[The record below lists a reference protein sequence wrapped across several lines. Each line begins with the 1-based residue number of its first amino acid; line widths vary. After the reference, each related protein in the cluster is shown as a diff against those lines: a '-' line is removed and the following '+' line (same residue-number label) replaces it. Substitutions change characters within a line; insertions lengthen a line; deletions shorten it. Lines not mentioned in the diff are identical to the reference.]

1 MKTLPQLIPDAE
13 VLLALAPEELAPL
26 LLKIAKDNRQNG
38 LFHPQY
44 LDSMYENRSNGMP
57 TYPNNRRGEIHI
69 AISEAWNWLRVN
81 ALVVPAEGINGNNG
95 FVVISRRGNAIV
107 DDQAFQQFRAA
118 TDFPKTLLHPSIA
131 DSVWLDLAR
140 GDLDT
145 AVFRSFKA
153 VEEAVRSAANLSPTD
168 IGVHLMRKA
177 FDKTTGPLSDASQP
191 EGERE
196 ALAHLFAGAIGSYKN
211 PHSHRTVSITD
222 PREAQEMVMLAS
234 HLLRIVDA
242 RKP

>member
-1 MKTLPQLIPDAE
+1 MTSLPQLIPDVE
-13 VLLALAPEELAPL
+13 VLLALAPEELAPV
-26 LLKIAKDNRQNG
+26 LLKIAKDNGQNG
-38 LFHPQY
+38 LFHPQNF
-44 LDSMYENRSNGMP
+44 DSMYENRYSGLP
-57 TYPNNRRGEIHI
+57 TYPHNRQDEIHI
-69 AISEAWNWLRVN
+69 AVSEAWNWLKVN
-81 ALVVPAEGINGNNG
+81 ALVVPANGSNGNSG

-107 DDQAFQQFRAA
+107 DGQAFQQFRAA

-131 DSVWLDLAR
+131 DTVWLDLAR

-153 VEEAVRSAANLSPTD
+153 VEEAVRSAANLSPID
-168 IGVHLMRKA
+168 IGVPLMRKA
-177 FDKTTGPLSDASQP
+177 FDKTTGPLSDSSQP

-242 RKP
+242 RRP